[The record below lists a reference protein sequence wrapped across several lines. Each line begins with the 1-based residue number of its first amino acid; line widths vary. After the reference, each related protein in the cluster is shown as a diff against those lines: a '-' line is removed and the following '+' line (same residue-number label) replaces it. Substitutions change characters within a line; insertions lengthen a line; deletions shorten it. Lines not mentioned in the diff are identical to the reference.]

1 MAAVAT
7 QQQRHAAFLRKYIG
21 QGIIRLNSP
30 RALPTV
36 YHVLTCTVG
45 TEPVLS
51 LEQQPM
57 IYARQHILC
66 LVGLPTLLGQCP
78 NMCSGHGNCGPEN
91 VCSCFEGFDYA
102 PDCSLRFFAA

>member
-1 MAAVAT
+1 
-7 QQQRHAAFLRKYIG
+7 
-21 QGIIRLNSP
+21 
-30 RALPTV
+30 
-36 YHVLTCTVG
+36 
-45 TEPVLS
+45 
-51 LEQQPM
+51 LEQPM

-78 NMCSGHGNCGPEN
+78 NMCSGHGSCGPEN